1 MKKYAK
7 KDDSERERKAQEIL
21 NNFKM
26 IRESQT
32 EYEPAGKMTAKEMVD
47 FGRKR

>member
-21 NNFKM
+21 NNFKL
-26 IRESQT
+26 IRESQA
-32 EYEPAGKMTAKEMVD
+32 EYRPAEKMSAKEMVN